1 MNRYQNFTILINKI
15 SREIRRIK
23 NLEMKEY
30 GLKSPHVSC
39 LYSFY
44 KEKKLTSKQLAD
56 ICEEDKAAI
65 SRTIDYL
72 EKNGYIVCESD
83 AKKRYRDYF
92 KLTEKGLLIGEIL
105 SNKIDMIVDEASKEL
120 SDEHKKLLYESLEVI
135 STNLENHQ
143 KSES

>member
-1 MNRYQNFTILINKI
+1 M
-15 SREIRRIK
+15 
-23 NLEMKEY
+23 
-30 GLKSPHVSC
+30 
-39 LYSFY
+39 
-44 KEKKLTSKQLAD
+44 AD

-120 SDEHKKLLYESLEVI
+120 
-135 STNLENHQ
+135 TA
-143 KSES
+143 